1 MGGYQSTL
9 GPVVWLAYG
18 RQAFGKHGFDAACR
32 RFIPGDVESELAGKH
47 YIVTGANSGLGFEA
61 SKALLSRG
69 ASVAMVCRSE
79 ERGKAALAKLA
90 EATGKPESFL
100 SLHIVDMEDK
110 DSVRSFA
117 VSWLKSGR
125 QVQAL
130 INNAGRIPGE
140 ERELAKD
147 GSTESAFAIMANGT
161 FLLTGL
167 LRPAYVKGS
176 RVVNVSSGGMYTC
189 GLRADNFQLQ
199 KHYTPLLAYAHSKR
213 AQVILSEQWAERLR
227 KDGVVVSSMHPGW
240 ALTEG
245 VRDQLDGFKAG
256 GKLRSPAEGA
266 DTIVWLAAGTSSGD
280 LEAVAGKFFLDRE
293 PAATHLSM
301 AFTKEDEAARDA
313 LWEECIRVC
322 EFDPDAAPGGSPKAG
337 AAAAAGAS
345 SATSSDARA

>member
-1 MGGYQSTL
+1 M
-9 GPVVWLAYG
+9 
-18 RQAFGKHGFDAACR
+18 
-32 RFIPGDVESELAGKH
+32 
-47 YIVTGANSGLGFEA
+47 
-61 SKALLSRG
+61 
-69 ASVAMVCRSE
+69 
-79 ERGKAALAKLA
+79 
-90 EATGKPESFL
+90 
-100 SLHIVDMEDK
+100 
-110 DSVRSFA
+110 
-117 VSWLKSGR
+117 
-125 QVQAL
+125 QAL

-167 LRPAYVKGS
+167 LRPVSLATLRELRSSSGSTRGRDRQAFSQGQSTPRPDAVPIPAQAYVKGS

-266 DTIVWLAAGTSSGD
+266 DTIVWLVRRDADGTPCGPQLRAAV
-280 LEAVAGKFFLDRE
+280 L
-293 PAATHLSM
+293 
-301 AFTKEDEAARDA
+301 AARSCGSGPMCCCLSLRVRSDTRRLPA
-313 LWEECIRVC
+313 RRRATWRPWRESSSLTGSRLPRTCPWHSPRRMRPPETHSGRSASECASSIPMLRR
-322 EFDPDAAPGGSPKAG
+322 AAPRRQALQPRPGPQVPRAPMLAHELDSPPHWCC
-337 AAAAAGAS
+337 
-345 SATSSDARA
+345 RCP